1 MINTVLSLLILSV
14 GSFSFNF
21 FGFIYGICFARVGR
35 WLPNDVATMLRVVFG
50 VVVYFKQI

>member
-21 FGFIYGICFARVGR
+21 FGFIYGIRFARVGR